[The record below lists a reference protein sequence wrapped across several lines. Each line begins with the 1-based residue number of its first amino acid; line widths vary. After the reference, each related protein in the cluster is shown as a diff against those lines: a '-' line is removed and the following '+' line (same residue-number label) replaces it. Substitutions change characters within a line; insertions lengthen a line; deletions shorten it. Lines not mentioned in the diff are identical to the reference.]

1 MSIETIIALMGVFFG
16 GGALASLI
24 TFFVTRHD
32 KQKAEEDK
40 LKAEAEETAK
50 ALRELAEAFAAF
62 ATTQSEANE
71 KQNAILLALGHDRI
85 IHFGLKFIERGYI
98 TADEY
103 GSLKAIADAY
113 RAMGGNGEAKKVMNE
128 VDKLPIRG

>member
-1 MSIETIIALMGVFFG
+1 MNVEMIIALAGVFFG

-32 KQKAEEDK
+32 KKKAEEDK
-40 LKAEAEETAK
+40 QKAEAEETTK

-62 ATTQSEANE
+62 ATAQSEANG
-71 KQNAILLALGHDRI
+71 KQNAMLLALGHDKI
-85 IHFGLKFIERGYI
+85 IHFGMKFIEKGYI

-103 GSLKAIADAY
+103 GSLRNVADAY
-113 RAMGGNGEAKKVMNE
+113 KAMGGNGEAKKVMDE